1 MRHTLGDDADE
12 DDVVYP
18 QDNLKRSE
26 RQKTD
31 KVFKREHRVER
42 FEMKH
47 RLAAP
52 SGSIF
57 APPDGD
63 TGTNDML
70 SYLPATENFLGIPPD
85 KSTNTAA
92 IAIQPIP
99 LERTTS
105 YGKGTK
111 DGPREILRASH
122 YVEFYD
128 DEFDRELCFERG
140 IATLEPLPLKKLPIE
155 EALALVEARASA
167 ILQAGKFCV
176 GLGGEHSITAPL
188 VRAHAQKVPDL
199 TILQFDAHADLRI
212 EYDGTPY
219 SHACVMAR
227 IAEFLDPSR
236 ITQVGI
242 RALSKEEASFIRS
255 AGVRTFFAHAI
266 RRGDAQWMDRVL
278 EGLSEHVYI
287 TFDVDALDPSIM
299 PATGTPEPEGLTYS
313 ECIAIV
319 KRLIE
324 TGRRIVGFDVVEL
337 APIKKLHHPNL
348 TAARLVYK
356 LLNLA
361 FAHDRSGKRAS
372 RTRRIAR

>member
-1 MRHTLGDDADE
+1 MAKAPKMGHAKFFAQATTWNFTMMNSTASCASNVELPHSNHSRSKSFLSR
-12 DDVVYP
+12 
-18 QDNLKRSE
+18 KRSHSSRHVH
-26 RQKTD
+26 RQF
-31 KVFKREHRVER
+31 FK
-42 FEMKH
+42 
-47 RLAAP
+47 
-52 SGSIF
+52 
-57 APPDGD
+57 
-63 TGTNDML
+63 
-70 SYLPATENFLGIPPD
+70 
-85 KSTNTAA
+85 
-92 IAIQPIP
+92 Q
-99 LERTTS
+99 
-105 YGKGTK
+105 
-111 DGPREILRASH
+111 ASS
-122 YVEFYD
+122 
-128 DEFDRELCFERG
+128 
-140 IATLEPLPLKKLPIE
+140 
-155 EALALVEARASA
+155 AS
-167 ILQAGKFCV
+167 

>member
-1 MRHTLGDDADE
+1 
-12 DDVVYP
+12 
-18 QDNLKRSE
+18 
-26 RQKTD
+26 
-31 KVFKREHRVER
+31 
-42 FEMKH
+42 
-47 RLAAP
+47 
-52 SGSIF
+52 
-57 APPDGD
+57 
-63 TGTNDML
+63 ML

-85 KSTNTAA
+85 KSTSTAA

-128 DEFDRELCFERG
+128 EEFDRELCFERG

-227 IAEFLDPSR
+227 IAEFLEPSR